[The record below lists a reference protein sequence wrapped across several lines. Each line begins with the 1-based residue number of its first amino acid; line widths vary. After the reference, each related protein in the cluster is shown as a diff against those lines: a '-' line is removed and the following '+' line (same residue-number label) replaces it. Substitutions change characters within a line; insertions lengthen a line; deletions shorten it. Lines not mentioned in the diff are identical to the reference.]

1 MKSVKNDVTVNSR
14 FFRVTGQVQV
24 YLVTSTWADDQMI
37 SRYRNTCIA
46 HNQNVLFFVYV
57 KLLKVYP
64 IFIVDIRVNVS
75 KISKQPSYLRQ
86 YITQDTTYLMKV
98 EDLSKSGF

>member
-14 FFRVTGQVQV
+14 FFRVTGQLQV
-24 YLVTSTWADDQMI
+24 YLVTWADDQMI

-64 IFIVDIRVNVS
+64 IFIVDIRINVT
-75 KISKQPSYLRQ
+75 KISKQPLYLRQ
-86 YITQDTTYLMKV
+86 YITQDTTY
-98 EDLSKSGF
+98 

>member
-24 YLVTSTWADDQMI
+24 YLVTWADDQMI

-64 IFIVDIRVNVS
+64 IFIVDIRVNVT
-75 KISKQPSYLRQ
+75 KISKQPLYLRQ
-86 YITQDTTYLMKV
+86 YITQDTT
-98 EDLSKSGF
+98 F

>member
-24 YLVTSTWADDQMI
+24 YLVTWADDQMKYHDI
-37 SRYRNTCIA
+37 GIHASHIIKMYYG
-46 HNQNVLFFVYV
+46 LFV

-64 IFIVDIRVNVS
+64 IFIVDIRVNVT
-75 KISKQPSYLRQ
+75 KISKQPLYLRQ
-86 YITQDTTYLMKV
+86 YITQDTTY
-98 EDLSKSGF
+98 

>member
-24 YLVTSTWADDQMI
+24 CLVTWADDQMI

-64 IFIVDIRVNVS
+64 IFIVDIRINVT
-75 KISKQPSYLRQ
+75 KISKQPLYLRQ
-86 YITQDTTYLMKV
+86 YITQDTTY
-98 EDLSKSGF
+98 